1 MSIVTFFSGDVLA
14 IVPAHTKPHPK
25 RQLDWLKTEDAK
37 SKDAKS
43 KDAKTKD
50 AKSKNAKAKIASK
63 SSETSPV
70 VTYNGPA
77 SAADV
82 ARVKTAVGLA
92 RQGKTSQATDEQ
104 HAISDPAAGFARILP
119 DHNARLRLGLDQIMP
134 EGASDQKS
142 ALGGEREFSSHAPNP
157 VGPEKLSSLRGHCD
171 WDGGDRAG
179 TRSII
184 IVIVTGCGSTT

>member
-1 MSIVTFFSGDVLA
+1 MLAGDGRRRLGRWLRMRA
-14 IVPAHTKPHPK
+14 RSLQNRKYFLFN
-25 RQLDWLKTEDAK
+25 RQLARIRKLEPIAGENFDSVVSPWIVRCGNDHARVEFLRTRKVSHSRSGNNPGA
-37 SKDAKS
+37 ANFHL
-43 KDAKTKD
+43 ARR
-50 AKSKNAKAKIASK
+50 KAKG
-63 SSETSPV
+63 
-70 VTYNGPA
+70 N
-77 SAADV
+77 
-82 ARVKTAVGLA
+82 
-92 RQGKTSQATDEQ
+92 
-104 HAISDPAAGFARILP
+104 AISDPAAGFARILP

-142 ALGGEREFSSHAPNP
+142 ALGGEREFSSHAANP